1 MSTTVLNEHDANQ
14 GAQSQG
20 EFLGMTGNSGWY
32 LLGSAGVSV
41 MMVIILWGVL
51 GVSLLLCVMVGAVLC
66 LLSVAYVFTLKNN
79 RPEHYDTDFF
89 EAILIESGA
98 IELSFGPRER
108 TPVNPFAAR
117 SEDAFLPLEPA
128 PARSRSNPTANG
140 RGSGSLFSTSGI
152 KAPGDERPDGAKPG
166 ARAKAQTD
174 EVTVP
179 LRVVESLQAELA
191 FREEQLEEALSERE
205 EN

>member
-20 EFLGMTGNSGWY
+20 EFLGMTGNCGWY

-89 EAILIESGA
+89 ESVLVESGA

-108 TPVNPFAAR
+108 PPVNPFAVR
-117 SEDAFLPLEPA
+117 SEDALLPLE
-128 PARSRSNPTANG
+128 PARSRSNPAANG
-140 RGSGSLFSTSGI
+140 RGSGSRFATSAI
-152 KAPGDERPDGAKPG
+152 KAPDDERPADAKPS
-166 ARAKAQTD
+166 AKAKAA
-174 EVTVP
+174 EATVP
-179 LRVVESLQAELA
+179 LRVVETLQAELA
-191 FREEQLEEALSERE
+191 LREEQLEEALSERE